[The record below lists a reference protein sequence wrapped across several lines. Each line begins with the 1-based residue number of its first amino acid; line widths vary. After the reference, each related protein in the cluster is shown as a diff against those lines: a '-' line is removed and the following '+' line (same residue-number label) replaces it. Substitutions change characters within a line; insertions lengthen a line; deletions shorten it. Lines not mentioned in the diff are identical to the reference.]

1 MLVENNKSRRQLS
14 RILICCLSSS
24 LLITSNVLPI
34 SALVKPQNSQGFII
48 AKSPDERQPEA
59 VKKAIEQIPAS
70 QASASPRRKTSIESP
85 IQTPISSK
93 VSNSNQASNSSNDGS
108 TSRPSRRR
116 NSNQASNNSNDGST
130 SRPSRRRNSNQASNN
145 SNDVSTSRPSRR
157 RNSNQASNNSNDGS
171 TSRPS
176 RRRNSNSNSVSSNS
190 ERGRNSN
197 YNSGRGGNQNIDNS
211 QVSTSVTPTFKEVN
225 FVDVTLGILSKRD
238 FQSQGR
244 YFHFYEFEG
253 RENQL
258 VQIRLI
264 GSNDTRRSNN
274 LSLKPLLFL
283 HDPDNNIIV
292 KKSALDKSSGG
303 DDAFI
308 FARLP
313 VNGTYKIAVTS
324 QDPGDT
330 GRYSLALRN
339 DRASYT
345 LDEAGQLTAKSS
357 TLKQNGGAY
366 NVSNF
371 QGKKNQLI
379 SIRVDSVDEEFSPYV
394 ALLNS
399 QGQTIAI
406 DQHKDK
412 DGVYSALIDRA
423 RLPEDDTY
431 YIVVTSKNPQDRGKY
446 RLTIF

>member
-1 MLVENNKSRRQLS
+1 MLLETKNYRRKLS
-14 RILICCLSSS
+14 HILICSLSST
-24 LLITSNVLPI
+24 LLITSNLLPI
-34 SALVKPQNSQGFII
+34 SALGKPQNFQGFII

-59 VKKAIEQIPAS
+59 VKKAIEQMPAATQTS
-70 QASASPRRKTSIESP
+70 IAPRRKTSIESP
-85 IQTPISSK
+85 IQNRRISSNTGT
-93 VSNSNQASNSSNDGS
+93 SQQTSSASDDDS

-116 NSNQASNNSNDGST
+116 AST
-130 SRPSRRRNSNQASNN
+130 
-145 SNDVSTSRPSRR
+145 
-157 RNSNQASNNSNDGS
+157 
-171 TSRPS
+171 
-176 RRRNSNSNSVSSNS
+176 SNSNTNRSNGGSSRVRKPSSNVARSGNRNIAHAAVSSPA
-190 ERGRNSN
+190 
-197 YNSGRGGNQNIDNS
+197 
-211 QVSTSVTPTFKEVN
+211 TPTYKNIN
-225 FVDVTLGILSKRD
+225 FVDVELGILSKND

-253 RENQL
+253 RQNQL

-264 GSNDTRRSNN
+264 GSKDTRRSNN
-274 LSLKPLLFL
+274 LSLNPLLFL
-283 HDPDNNIIV
+283 HDPNNNIIV
-292 KKSALDKSSGG
+292 KKGALDKSSGG

-313 VNGTYKIAVTS
+313 MNGTYKIAVTS
-324 QDPGDT
+324 RDSGEI

-345 LDEAGQLTAKSS
+345 LDEAGQLSANSS

-371 QGKKNQLI
+371 QGRKNQLI

-399 QGQTIAI
+399 QGKTIAI
-406 DQHKDK
+406 DRDKNK

-431 YIVVTSKNPQDRGKY
+431 YIVVTSKNPQERGKY

>member
-1 MLVENNKSRRQLS
+1 MLVRNNSDRRKLS

-24 LLITSNVLPI
+24 LLITSNILPI
-34 SALVKPQNSQGFII
+34 SALAIPQNSKNFII

-70 QASASPRRKTSIESP
+70 QASIAPRKKPNIESP
-85 IQTPISSK
+85 IQ
-93 VSNSNQASNSSNDGS
+93 N
-108 TSRPSRRR
+108 R
-116 NSNQASNNSNDGST
+116 
-130 SRPSRRRNSNQASNN
+130 
-145 SNDVSTSRPSRR
+145 
-157 RNSNQASNNSNDGS
+157 
-171 TSRPS
+171 
-176 RRRNSNSNSVSSNS
+176 VSSNTEKVQPNPTPVRVRQPS
-190 ERGRNSN
+190 PTPARVRQPSPTPARVRQPNPAPARVRQPNPTPARVRQPSP
-197 YNSGRGGNQNIDNS
+197 RR
-211 QVSTSVTPTFKEVN
+211 VSPPATPTYREIN
-225 FVDVTLGILSKRD
+225 FADVALGILSKRD
-238 FQSQGR
+238 FESQGR
-244 YFHFYEFEG
+244 YFHFYQFEG

-264 GSNDTRRSNN
+264 GSNDTRKTNN
-274 LSLKPLLFL
+274 LSLNTLLFL
-283 HDPDNNIIV
+283 HDPDNNVIV
-292 KKSALDKSSGG
+292 KKSSLEKSSDG

-313 VNGTYKIAVTS
+313 TNGTYKIAVTS

-345 LDEAGQLTAKSS
+345 LDESGQLSAQSS

-366 NVSNF
+366 NISNF
-371 QGKKNQLI
+371 QGRKNQLV

-399 QGQTIAI
+399 QGQAIAI
-406 DQHKDK
+406 DKDKDK

-431 YIVVTSKNPQDRGKY
+431 YIVVTSKNPQERGKY

>member
-1 MLVENNKSRRQLS
+1 MLLENNNYRRKLNQF
-14 RILICCLSSS
+14 LICCLSSS
-24 LLITSNVLPI
+24 LLIASNGLPI
-34 SALVKPQNSQGFII
+34 SALGRPENSQNFLI

-59 VKKAIEQIPAS
+59 VKKGIEQIPLSNA
-70 QASASPRRKTSIESP
+70 AISPKRKQPVESP
-85 IQTPISSK
+85 IQQQTRRISSNTQNSQRSSSAASNNSGSRSSARRA
-93 VSNSNQASNSSNDGS
+93 SNSNANRASNSSGS
-108 TSRPSRRR
+108 RSSGRRVA
-116 NSNQASNNSNDGST
+116 NSNANRSNNGSA
-130 SRPSRRRNSNQASNN
+130 RVRKPSANVAVN
-145 SNDVSTSRPSRR
+145 
-157 RNSNQASNNSNDGS
+157 
-171 TSRPS
+171 
-176 RRRNSNSNSVSSNS
+176 
-190 ERGRNSN
+190 
-197 YNSGRGGNQNIDNS
+197 NQNLQDPPA
-211 QVSTSVTPTFKEVN
+211 PTYKEIN
-225 FVDVTLGILSKRD
+225 FVDVALGILDKRD

-264 GSNDTRRSNN
+264 GSNDNRKTNN

-292 KKSALDKSSGG
+292 KKGTLNKSSDG

-324 QDPGDT
+324 QDAGEI

-345 LDEAGQLTAKSS
+345 LDESGQLSANSS

-371 QGKKNQLI
+371 QGRKNQLI

-394 ALLNS
+394 TLLNS
-399 QGQTIAI
+399 KGETVAV
-406 DQHKDK
+406 DQNKDK
-412 DGVYSALIDRA
+412 GGVYTALIDRA

-431 YIVVTSKNPQDRGKY
+431 YIVVTSKNPQEQGKY

>member
-1 MLVENNKSRRQLS
+1 MLLENNKYRRKLN
-14 RILICCLSSS
+14 RIFICCLSSS
-24 LLITSNVLPI
+24 FLVTSHLLPI
-34 SALVKPQNSQGFII
+34 NALGRPQNSQDFLI

-59 VKKAIEQIPAS
+59 VTKGIEQIPAS
-70 QASASPRRKTSIESP
+70 QASISPRPKTSVESP
-85 IQTPISSK
+85 VQQSPRVSSQPE
-93 VSNSNQASNSSNDGS
+93 NSQPASNSSSANSG
-108 TSRPSRRR
+108 RRR
-116 NSNQASNNSNDGST
+116 QA
-130 SRPSRRRNSNQASNN
+130 
-145 SNDVSTSRPSRR
+145 
-157 RNSNQASNNSNDGS
+157 
-171 TSRPS
+171 
-176 RRRNSNSNSVSSNS
+176 SSNS
-190 ERGRNSN
+190 GTRRQASS
-197 YNSGRGGNQNIDNS
+197 NSGTRRQASSNS
-211 QVSTSVTPTFKEVN
+211 GTRRQASANRPPVSQPATPTYKEIN
-225 FVDVTLGILSKRD
+225 FVDVALGILSKDD

-264 GSNDTRRSNN
+264 GSNDTRRTNN
-274 LSLKPLLFL
+274 LSLNPLLFL

-292 KKSALDKSSGG
+292 KKGTLDKNGGG

-313 VNGTYKIAVTS
+313 VTGTYKIVVTS
-324 QDPGDT
+324 RDPGEI

-366 NVSNF
+366 NISNF
-371 QGKKNQLI
+371 QGRKNQLV

-406 DQHKDK
+406 DKDK
-412 DGVYSALIDRA
+412 DKNGVYTGLIDRA

-431 YIVVTSKNPQDRGKY
+431 YIVVTSKNPQERGKY

>member
-1 MLVENNKSRRQLS
+1 MILENKNYRRKLS
-14 RILICCLSSS
+14 NALICCMSSS
-24 LLITSNVLPI
+24 LLITSNLLPI
-34 SALVKPQNSQGFII
+34 HALGRPENSHNFII

-59 VKKAIEQIPAS
+59 VTKGIEQIPAS
-70 QASASPRRKTSIESP
+70 QAAISPRRKTSTSIESP
-85 IQTPISSK
+85 IQTRRNISSNSENSERT
-93 VSNSNQASNSSNDGS
+93 SNASSDNSTPRSSG
-108 TSRPSRRR
+108 RR
-116 NSNQASNNSNDGST
+116 AS
-130 SRPSRRRNSNQASNN
+130 
-145 SNDVSTSRPSRR
+145 
-157 RNSNQASNNSNDGS
+157 
-171 TSRPS
+171 
-176 RRRNSNSNSVSSNS
+176 NSNSNRSNSSASRSGGRSSNGGSGRVRKQNYNNVATSSNQNLDRQSVSSP
-190 ERGRNSN
+190 
-197 YNSGRGGNQNIDNS
+197 
-211 QVSTSVTPTFKEVN
+211 VTPTYKEIN
-225 FVDVTLGILSKRD
+225 FVDVALGILSKND

-258 VQIRLI
+258 VQIRLV
-264 GSNDTRRSNN
+264 GSKDTRRSNN
-274 LSLKPLLFL
+274 LSLNPLLFL

-292 KKSALDKSSGG
+292 KKGTLEKSSDG

-324 QDPGDT
+324 RDPGDT

-345 LDEAGQLTAKSS
+345 LDESGQLSAKSS

-371 QGKKNQLI
+371 QGRKNQLV

-399 QGQTIAI
+399 KGQTIAI
-406 DQHKDK
+406 DKDKDK

-431 YIVVTSKNPQDRGKY
+431 YIVVTSKNPQERGKY

>member
-1 MLVENNKSRRQLS
+1 MLLDNKNYRRQLS
-14 RILICCLSSS
+14 NVLIGCVSSS

-34 SALVKPQNSQGFII
+34 SALVKSHSSQEFII

-59 VKKAIEQIPAS
+59 VKKGIEQIPAS
-70 QASASPRRKTSIESP
+70 QASISPKRKISIESP
-85 IQTPISSK
+85 IQQTPRASSNRENSQRRTSR
-93 VSNSNQASNSSNDGS
+93 VSDNSSTPRS
-108 TSRPSRRR
+108 SRRR
-116 NSNQASNNSNDGST
+116 T
-130 SRPSRRRNSNQASNN
+130 S
-145 SNDVSTSRPSRR
+145 
-157 RNSNQASNNSNDGS
+157 
-171 TSRPS
+171 
-176 RRRNSNSNSVSSNS
+176 NSNSNRSNSGGASRSSGTRTANSNANRSNGGSGRVRKPSSNVATT
-190 ERGRNSN
+190 
-197 YNSGRGGNQNIDNS
+197 GNQNFDNS
-211 QVSTSVTPTFKEVN
+211 AISSSATPTYKEIN
-225 FVDVTLGILSKRD
+225 FVDVALGILSKSD
-238 FQSQGR
+238 FQSEGR

-292 KKSALDKSSGG
+292 KKGALDKSSGG

-313 VNGTYKIAVTS
+313 KNGIYKIAVTS

-345 LDEAGQLTAKSS
+345 LDESDQLTAKSS

-399 QGQTIAI
+399 KGQAIAI
-406 DQHKDK
+406 DKDK
-412 DGVYSALIDRA
+412 DKSGIYSALIDRA

-431 YIVVTSKNPQDRGKY
+431 YIVITSKNPQERGKY

>member
-1 MLVENNKSRRQLS
+1 MLLETKNYRRKLS
-14 RILICCLSSS
+14 HILICSLSST
-24 LLITSNVLPI
+24 LLITSNLLPI
-34 SALVKPQNSQGFII
+34 NALGKPQNSQGFLI

-59 VKKAIEQIPAS
+59 VKKAIEQIPAAT
-70 QASASPRRKTSIESP
+70 QASIAPRKKISIESP
-85 IQTPISSK
+85 IQNRRISSNNETSQRTSRASNDDSTSRASRRRTSNPNTNSSSSVSRSSRSR
-93 VSNSNQASNSSNDGS
+93 VSNSN
-108 TSRPSRRR
+108 PSR
-116 NSNQASNNSNDGST
+116 SNTG
-130 SRPSRRRNSNQASNN
+130 
-145 SNDVSTSRPSRR
+145 
-157 RNSNQASNNSNDGS
+157 
-171 TSRPS
+171 
-176 RRRNSNSNSVSSNS
+176 
-190 ERGRNSN
+190 
-197 YNSGRGGNQNIDNS
+197 SGRGSNSRSNVARSENRNIARAT
-211 QVSTSVTPTFKEVN
+211 VSSPATPTYKEIN
-225 FVDVTLGILSKRD
+225 FVDVALGILSKSD

-324 QDPGDT
+324 SDPGEI

-345 LDEAGQLTAKSS
+345 LDEAGQLSAKSS

-371 QGKKNQLI
+371 QGRKNQLI

-399 QGQTIAI
+399 QGKTIAI
-406 DQHKDK
+406 DTHKDK
-412 DGVYSALIDRA
+412 DGGYSSLIDRA

-431 YIVVTSKNPQDRGKY
+431 YIVVTSKNPQEQGKY

>member
-1 MLVENNKSRRQLS
+1 MLVENNNSRRKLS

-24 LLITSNVLPI
+24 LLLTSNVLPI
-34 SALVKPQNSQGFII
+34 SALGKPQSSQDFII

-59 VKKAIEQIPAS
+59 VKKAIEQIPVS
-70 QASASPRRKTSIESP
+70 QGSVSPRRKTSIESP
-85 IQTPISSK
+85 VQASVSSNTRNSEQA
-93 VSNSNQASNSSNDGS
+93 SNSSNDVSTSRPSRRRNFNQASNSSNDGS

-116 NSNQASNNSNDGST
+116 NSN
-130 SRPSRRRNSNQASNN
+130 
-145 SNDVSTSRPSRR
+145 
-157 RNSNQASNNSNDGS
+157 
-171 TSRPS
+171 
-176 RRRNSNSNSVSSNS
+176 SNSVASNS
-190 ERGRNSN
+190 GRVRNSN
-197 YNSGRGGNQNIDNS
+197 YNSGRGGNQNLDDS
-211 QVSTSVTPTFKEVN
+211 QVSPSVTPTYKEIN
-225 FVDVTLGILSKRD
+225 FVDVALGILSKRD

-244 YFHFYEFEG
+244 YFHFYQFEG

-292 KKSALDKSSGG
+292 KKGALEKGSGG

-313 VNGTYKIAVTS
+313 KNGIYKIAVTS
-324 QDPGDT
+324 QDAGEI

-345 LDEAGQLTAKSS
+345 LDESGQLTAKSS

-371 QGKKNQLI
+371 QGRKNQLV

-394 ALLNS
+394 TLLNS
-399 QGQTIAI
+399 QGKTVAI
-406 DQHKDK
+406 IKNNK

-431 YIVVTSKNPQDRGKY
+431 YIVVTSKNPQDFGKY

>member
-1 MLVENNKSRRQLS
+1 MLVETKNYHRKLSQL
-14 RILICCLSSS
+14 LICCVSSS

-34 SALVKPQNSQGFII
+34 NALGKPQNSQGFII

-59 VKKAIEQIPAS
+59 VKKGIEQIPAS
-70 QASASPRRKTSIESP
+70 QASVSPRRKISVDSP
-85 IQTPISSK
+85 IQQTPRISSNTEDSQPTSS
-93 VSNSNQASNSSNDGS
+93 VSNDSSNSRSSGRR
-108 TSRPSRRR
+108 TS
-116 NSNQASNNSNDGST
+116 
-130 SRPSRRRNSNQASNN
+130 
-145 SNDVSTSRPSRR
+145 
-157 RNSNQASNNSNDGS
+157 
-171 TSRPS
+171 
-176 RRRNSNSNSVSSNS
+176 NSNSNRSNGGTSRSSGGRTANSNANRSNGSSGRVRKPSSNVAT
-190 ERGRNSN
+190 
-197 YNSGRGGNQNIDNS
+197 GNQNLDNS
-211 QVSTSVTPTFKEVN
+211 ALSSTTLTYKEIN
-225 FVDVTLGILSKRD
+225 FVDVALGILSKGD
-238 FQSQGR
+238 FKSEGR

-258 VQIRLI
+258 IQIRLV

-292 KKSALDKSSGG
+292 KKGALDKSSGG

-313 VNGTYKIAVTS
+313 KNGIYKIAVTS
-324 QDPGDT
+324 QDPGEI

-345 LDEAGQLTAKSS
+345 LDESGQLTAKSS

-371 QGKKNQLI
+371 QGKKNQLV

-399 QGQTIAI
+399 QGQAIAI
-406 DQHKDK
+406 DKDK
-412 DGVYSALIDRA
+412 DKNGVYSALIDRA

-431 YIVVTSKNPQDRGKY
+431 YIVVTSKNPQERGRY

>member
-1 MLVENNKSRRQLS
+1 MLLDNKNYRRKLS
-14 RILICCLSSS
+14 NVLIGCVSSS

-34 SALVKPQNSQGFII
+34 SALVKFNSSQDFII

-59 VKKAIEQIPAS
+59 VKKGIEQIPAS
-70 QASASPRRKTSIESP
+70 QASISPRRKISIESP
-85 IQTPISSK
+85 IQQTPRASSNRESSQRRTSR
-93 VSNSNQASNSSNDGS
+93 VSDNSS
-108 TSRPSRRR
+108 TPR
-116 NSNQASNNSNDGST
+116 A
-130 SRPSRRRNSNQASNN
+130 
-145 SNDVSTSRPSRR
+145 
-157 RNSNQASNNSNDGS
+157 
-171 TSRPS
+171 S
-176 RRRNSNSNSVSSNS
+176 RRRNSNSNSNRSNSGGASRSSGTRTANSNTNRSNGGSGRIRKPSSNVATT
-190 ERGRNSN
+190 R
-197 YNSGRGGNQNIDNS
+197 NQNIDNS
-211 QVSTSVTPTFKEVN
+211 AIYSPATPTYKEIN
-225 FVDVTLGILSKRD
+225 FVDVALGILSKSD
-238 FQSQGR
+238 FQSEGR

-292 KKSALDKSSGG
+292 KKGALDKSSGG

-313 VNGTYKIAVTS
+313 KNGIYKIAVTS

-345 LDEAGQLTAKSS
+345 LDESDQLTAKSS

-399 QGQTIAI
+399 KGQAIAI
-406 DQHKDK
+406 DKDK
-412 DGVYSALIDRA
+412 DKSGVYSALIDRA
-423 RLPEDDTY
+423 KLPEDDTY
-431 YIVVTSKNPQDRGKY
+431 YIVITSKNPQERGKY

>member
-1 MLVENNKSRRQLS
+1 MLLETKNYRHKLS
-14 RILICCLSSS
+14 RILICSLGSS
-24 LLITSNVLPI
+24 LLIASNVLPI
-34 SALVKPQNSQGFII
+34 NALGKPQHSQGFII

-59 VKKAIEQIPAS
+59 VKKGIEQLPAS
-70 QASASPRRKTSIESP
+70 QASISPKKKTSIESP
-85 IQTPISSK
+85 IQQTRPVSSNTET
-93 VSNSNQASNSSNDGS
+93 SQPTSDASNDDS
-108 TSRPSRRR
+108 TSRSSRRR
-116 NSNQASNNSNDGST
+116 T
-130 SRPSRRRNSNQASNN
+130 S
-145 SNDVSTSRPSRR
+145 
-157 RNSNQASNNSNDGS
+157 
-171 TSRPS
+171 
-176 RRRNSNSNSVSSNS
+176 NSNSNRSNSSASRSSGSRASNSNTNRSNAGSGRRKPSSNVARS
-190 ERGRNSN
+190 
-197 YNSGRGGNQNIDNS
+197 GNQNIERPA
-211 QVSTSVTPTFKEVN
+211 VSAPATPTYKEIN
-225 FVDVTLGILSKRD
+225 FVDVALGILSKSD

-258 VQIRLI
+258 VQIRLV
-264 GSNDTRRSNN
+264 GSKDTRRSNN
-274 LSLKPLLFL
+274 LSLNPLLFL

-292 KKSALDKSSGG
+292 KKGTLEKSSDG

-313 VNGTYKIAVTS
+313 KNGIYKIAVTS
-324 QDPGDT
+324 RDT
-330 GRYSLALRN
+330 GEIGRYSLALRN

-345 LDEAGQLTAKSS
+345 LDEAGQLSANSS

-371 QGKKNQLI
+371 QGRKNQLV

-399 QGQTIAI
+399 KGQTIAI
-406 DQHKDK
+406 DKDK
-412 DGVYSALIDRA
+412 DKAGTYSALIDRA

-431 YIVVTSKNPQDRGKY
+431 YIVVSSKNPQERGKY

>member
-1 MLVENNKSRRQLS
+1 MLLETKNYCHKLS
-14 RILICCLSSS
+14 RILICSLGSS
-24 LLITSNVLPI
+24 LLIASNVLPI
-34 SALVKPQNSQGFII
+34 NALGKPQHSQGFII

-59 VKKAIEQIPAS
+59 VKKGIEQLPAS
-70 QASASPRRKTSIESP
+70 QASISPRKKTSSVESP
-85 IQTPISSK
+85 IQTRPISSNTETSQPT
-93 VSNSNQASNSSNDGS
+93 SNASNDDS
-108 TSRPSRRR
+108 TSRSSRRR
-116 NSNQASNNSNDGST
+116 T
-130 SRPSRRRNSNQASNN
+130 Y
-145 SNDVSTSRPSRR
+145 
-157 RNSNQASNNSNDGS
+157 
-171 TSRPS
+171 
-176 RRRNSNSNSVSSNS
+176 NSNSNRSNSSVSRSSGGRASNS
-190 ERGRNSN
+190 NG
-197 YNSGRGGNQNIDNS
+197 SGRVRKPSSNVARSGNQNIDRPA
-211 QVSTSVTPTFKEVN
+211 VSAPATPTYKEIN
-225 FVDVTLGILSKRD
+225 FVDVALGILSKSD

-258 VQIRLI
+258 VQIRLV
-264 GSNDTRRSNN
+264 GSKDTRRSNN
-274 LSLKPLLFL
+274 LSLNPLLFL
-283 HDPDNNIIV
+283 HDPDDNIIV
-292 KKSALDKSSGG
+292 KKGTLEKSSDG

-313 VNGTYKIAVTS
+313 KNGTYKIAVTS
-324 QDPGDT
+324 RDSGEI

-345 LDEAGQLTAKSS
+345 LDEAGQLSANSS

-371 QGKKNQLI
+371 QGRKNQLV

-399 QGQTIAI
+399 KGQTIAI
-406 DQHKDK
+406 DKDK
-412 DGVYSALIDRA
+412 DKAGTYSALIDRA

-431 YIVVTSKNPQDRGKY
+431 YVVVSSKNPQERGKY

>member
-1 MLVENNKSRRQLS
+1 MLVETKNYHRKLSQL
-14 RILICCLSSS
+14 LICCVSSS

-34 SALVKPQNSQGFII
+34 NALGKPQNSQGFII

-59 VKKAIEQIPAS
+59 VKKGIEQIPPS
-70 QASASPRRKTSIESP
+70 QASISPRRKISVDSP
-85 IQTPISSK
+85 IQQTPRISSNTEDSQPTSS
-93 VSNSNQASNSSNDGS
+93 VSNDSSTPRSSGRR
-108 TSRPSRRR
+108 TS
-116 NSNQASNNSNDGST
+116 
-130 SRPSRRRNSNQASNN
+130 
-145 SNDVSTSRPSRR
+145 
-157 RNSNQASNNSNDGS
+157 
-171 TSRPS
+171 
-176 RRRNSNSNSVSSNS
+176 NSNSNRSNGGTSRSSGGRTANSNANRSNGSSGRVRKPSSNVAT
-190 ERGRNSN
+190 
-197 YNSGRGGNQNIDNS
+197 GNQNLDNS
-211 QVSTSVTPTFKEVN
+211 ALSSATLTYKEIN
-225 FVDVTLGILSKRD
+225 FVDVALGILSKGD
-238 FQSQGR
+238 FKSEGR

-258 VQIRLI
+258 IQIRLV

-283 HDPDNNIIV
+283 HDPDNNIVV
-292 KKSALDKSSGG
+292 KKGTLDKSSGG

-313 VNGTYKIAVTS
+313 KNGIYKIAVTS
-324 QDPGDT
+324 QDPGEI

-345 LDEAGQLTAKSS
+345 LDESGQLTAKSS

-371 QGKKNQLI
+371 QGKKNQLV

-399 QGQTIAI
+399 QGQAIAI
-406 DQHKDK
+406 DKDK
-412 DGVYSALIDRA
+412 DKNGVYSALIDRA

-431 YIVVTSKNPQDRGKY
+431 YIVVTSKNPQEHGRY

>member
-1 MLVENNKSRRQLS
+1 MLVENNNYRRKLNQF
-14 RILICCLSSS
+14 LICCLSSS
-24 LLITSNVLPI
+24 LLIASNGLPI
-34 SALVKPQNSQGFII
+34 SALGRPENSQNFLI

-59 VKKAIEQIPAS
+59 VKKGIEQIPLSNA
-70 QASASPRRKTSIESP
+70 AISPKRKQPVESP
-85 IQTPISSK
+85 IQQQTRRISSNTQ
-93 VSNSNQASNSSNDGS
+93 NSQRSSSAASNSSGS
-108 TSRPSRRR
+108 RSSARR
-116 NSNQASNNSNDGST
+116 A
-130 SRPSRRRNSNQASNN
+130 
-145 SNDVSTSRPSRR
+145 
-157 RNSNQASNNSNDGS
+157 
-171 TSRPS
+171 
-176 RRRNSNSNSVSSNS
+176 SNSNANRASNS
-190 ERGRNSN
+190 SGSRSSGRRVANSN
-197 YNSGRGGNQNIDNS
+197 ANRSNNGSARVRKPSANVAVNNQNLQDAPA
-211 QVSTSVTPTFKEVN
+211 PTYKEIN
-225 FVDVTLGILSKRD
+225 FVDVALGILDKRD

-264 GSNDTRRSNN
+264 GSNDNRKTNN

-292 KKSALDKSSGG
+292 KKGTLDKSSDG

-324 QDPGDT
+324 QDAGEI

-345 LDEAGQLTAKSS
+345 LDESGQLSANSS

-371 QGKKNQLI
+371 QGRKNQLI

-394 ALLNS
+394 TLLNS
-399 QGQTIAI
+399 KGETVAV
-406 DQHKDK
+406 DQNKDK
-412 DGVYSALIDRA
+412 GGVYTALIDRA

-431 YIVVTSKNPQDRGKY
+431 YIVVTSKNPQEQGKY

>member
-1 MLVENNKSRRQLS
+1 MLGKNNNYRRKLS
-14 RILICCLSSS
+14 RILISCLSSS
-24 LLITSNVLPI
+24 FLLTSNVLPI
-34 SALVKPQNSQGFII
+34 SALAKPQSSQDFII

-59 VKKAIEQIPAS
+59 VEKAIEQIPAS
-70 QASASPRRKTSIESP
+70 QASVSPRRKTSIESP
-85 IQTPISSK
+85 IQSNVSSDTG
-93 VSNSNQASNSSNDGS
+93 NSNQASNSSNDDSTSKPSRRRNYSQASNSSSDDS

-116 NSNQASNNSNDGST
+116 NSTQASNSSNDDST
-130 SRPSRRRNSNQASNN
+130 SRPSRRRNY
-145 SNDVSTSRPSRR
+145 
-157 RNSNQASNNSNDGS
+157 
-171 TSRPS
+171 
-176 RRRNSNSNSVSSNS
+176 NSNSVSSNS
-190 ERGRNSN
+190 GRVRNSN
-197 YNSGRGGNQNIDNS
+197 YNSGRRSNQNLDDS
-211 QVSTSVTPTFKEVN
+211 RVYTSVTPTFKKIN
-225 FVDVTLGILSKRD
+225 FVDVALGILSKRD

-244 YFHFYEFEG
+244 YFHFYQFDG

-264 GSNDTRRSNN
+264 GSNDTRKTNN

-292 KKSALDKSSGG
+292 KKGTLEKSSDG

-313 VNGTYKIAVTS
+313 KNGTYKIAVTS
-324 QDPGDT
+324 QDPGEI

-345 LDEAGQLTAKSS
+345 LDESGQLTAKSS

-371 QGKKNQLI
+371 QGRKNQLV
-379 SIRVDSVDEEFSPYV
+379 SIRVDSVDEEFSPYI

-399 QGQTIAI
+399 QGKTIAI
-406 DQHKDK
+406 VKDKDK
-412 DGVYSALIDRA
+412 DGAYSALIDRA

-431 YIVVTSKNPQDRGKY
+431 YIVVTSKNPQERGKY

>member
-1 MLVENNKSRRQLS
+1 MLLDNTNYRRKLS
-14 RILICCLSSS
+14 HILIGCMSSS

-34 SALVKPQNSQGFII
+34 SALVKSHSSQDFII

-59 VKKAIEQIPAS
+59 VKKGIEQIPAS
-70 QASASPRRKTSIESP
+70 QAPISPRRMISIESP
-85 IQTPISSK
+85 IQQTPRASSHRESSQRRTSR
-93 VSNSNQASNSSNDGS
+93 VSDNSSAP
-108 TSRPSRRR
+108 RASRRR
-116 NSNQASNNSNDGST
+116 T
-130 SRPSRRRNSNQASNN
+130 S
-145 SNDVSTSRPSRR
+145 
-157 RNSNQASNNSNDGS
+157 
-171 TSRPS
+171 
-176 RRRNSNSNSVSSNS
+176 NSNSNRSNGGSSAS
-190 ERGRNSN
+190 RSSRARIANSN
-197 YNSGRGGNQNIDNS
+197 ANRSNGGSGRVRKPSYNVATTRNQNLDNS
-211 QVSTSVTPTFKEVN
+211 AIYSPVTPTYKEIN
-225 FVDVTLGILSKRD
+225 FVDVALGILSKGD
-238 FQSQGR
+238 FQSEGR

-292 KKSALDKSSGG
+292 KKGALDKSSGG

-313 VNGTYKIAVTS
+313 KNGIYKIAVTS

-345 LDEAGQLTAKSS
+345 LDESDQLTAKSS

-371 QGKKNQLI
+371 QGRKNQLI

-406 DQHKDK
+406 DKDK
-412 DGVYSALIDRA
+412 DKSGVYSALIDRA

-431 YIVVTSKNPQDRGKY
+431 YIVITSKNPQERGKY

>member
-1 MLVENNKSRRQLS
+1 MLLENKNYRRKLS
-14 RILICCLSSS
+14 HVLIGCVTSS

-34 SALVKPQNSQGFII
+34 SALVKSQSYQDFII

-59 VKKAIEQIPAS
+59 VKKGIEQIPAS
-70 QASASPRRKTSIESP
+70 QASVSPRRKTSIESP
-85 IQTPISSK
+85 IQQTSRVSSHRENSQRTSN
-93 VSNSNQASNSSNDGS
+93 VSDNSS
-108 TSRPSRRR
+108 TSRSSRRR
-116 NSNQASNNSNDGST
+116 T
-130 SRPSRRRNSNQASNN
+130 Y
-145 SNDVSTSRPSRR
+145 
-157 RNSNQASNNSNDGS
+157 
-171 TSRPS
+171 
-176 RRRNSNSNSVSSNS
+176 NSNSNRSNGGGSASRSSRARIANSNANRSNGGSGRVRKPSSNVAT
-190 ERGRNSN
+190 R
-197 YNSGRGGNQNIDNS
+197 NQNLDNS
-211 QVSTSVTPTFKEVN
+211 ALSSSATPTYKEIN
-225 FVDVTLGILSKRD
+225 FVDVALGILSKSD
-238 FQSQGR
+238 FQSEGR
-244 YFHFYEFEG
+244 YFHFYEFQG

-292 KKSALDKSSGG
+292 KKGVLDSSGG

-313 VNGTYKIAVTS
+313 KNGTYKIAVTS

-345 LDEAGQLTAKSS
+345 LDESGQLTAKSS

-394 ALLNS
+394 TLLNS
-399 QGQTIAI
+399 KGQTIAI
-406 DQHKDK
+406 DKDK
-412 DGVYSALIDRA
+412 DKSGVYSALIDRA

-431 YIVVTSKNPQDRGKY
+431 YIVVTSKNPQERGKY

>member
-1 MLVENNKSRRQLS
+1 MLLENKNYPHKLS
-14 RILICCLSSS
+14 HVLIFCVSSS

-34 SALVKPQNSQGFII
+34 SALVKSQSSQDFII

-59 VKKAIEQIPAS
+59 VKKGIEQIPAS
-70 QASASPRRKTSIESP
+70 EASISPRRKTPVESP
-85 IQTPISSK
+85 IQQTPRVSSHTENSQRTSS
-93 VSNSNQASNSSNDGS
+93 VSDNSS
-108 TSRPSRRR
+108 TSRSSRRR
-116 NSNQASNNSNDGST
+116 T
-130 SRPSRRRNSNQASNN
+130 Y
-145 SNDVSTSRPSRR
+145 
-157 RNSNQASNNSNDGS
+157 
-171 TSRPS
+171 
-176 RRRNSNSNSVSSNS
+176 NSNSNRSNGGGASRSSRARIANSNANRSNGGSGRVRKPSSNVAIT
-190 ERGRNSN
+190 R
-197 YNSGRGGNQNIDNS
+197 NQNFDNS
-211 QVSTSVTPTFKEVN
+211 LSSSATPTYKEIN
-225 FVDVTLGILSKRD
+225 FVDVALGILSKSD
-238 FQSQGR
+238 FQSEGR
-244 YFHFYEFEG
+244 YFQFYEFEG

-292 KKSALDKSSGG
+292 KKGALDKSSGG

-313 VNGTYKIAVTS
+313 KNGTYKIAVTS
-324 QDPGDT
+324 QDSGDT

-345 LDEAGQLTAKSS
+345 LDESGQLTAKSS

-399 QGQTIAI
+399 KGQTIAI
-406 DQHKDK
+406 DKDK
-412 DGVYSALIDRA
+412 DKAGVYSALIDRA

-431 YIVVTSKNPQDRGKY
+431 YIVVTSKNPQERGKY

>member
-1 MLVENNKSRRQLS
+1 MLLKTKNYHRKLSQL
-14 RILICCLSSS
+14 LIFCVSSS

-34 SALVKPQNSQGFII
+34 NALGKPQNFQGFII

-59 VKKAIEQIPAS
+59 VKKGIEQIPAS
-70 QASASPRRKTSIESP
+70 QASVSPRRKISVDSP
-85 IQTPISSK
+85 IQQTPRASSSTEDSQPTSS
-93 VSNSNQASNSSNDGS
+93 VSNDSSNSRSSG
-108 TSRPSRRR
+108 RRI
-116 NSNQASNNSNDGST
+116 S
-130 SRPSRRRNSNQASNN
+130 
-145 SNDVSTSRPSRR
+145 
-157 RNSNQASNNSNDGS
+157 
-171 TSRPS
+171 
-176 RRRNSNSNSVSSNS
+176 NSNSNRSNGGTSRSSGGRTANSNANRSNGSSERVRKPSSNVTT
-190 ERGRNSN
+190 
-197 YNSGRGGNQNIDNS
+197 GNQNLNNS
-211 QVSTSVTPTFKEVN
+211 ALSSATPTYKEIN
-225 FVDVTLGILSKRD
+225 FVDVALGILSKGD
-238 FQSQGR
+238 FKSEGR

-258 VQIRLI
+258 IQIRLV

-292 KKSALDKSSGG
+292 KKGALDKSSGG

-313 VNGTYKIAVTS
+313 KNGIYKIAVTS
-324 QDPGDT
+324 QAPGEI

-345 LDEAGQLTAKSS
+345 LDESDQLTAKSS
-357 TLKQNGGAY
+357 ILKQNGGAY

-371 QGKKNQLI
+371 QGKKNQLV

-399 QGQTIAI
+399 QGQAIAI
-406 DQHKDK
+406 DKDK
-412 DGVYSALIDRA
+412 DKNGVYSALIDRA

-431 YIVVTSKNPQDRGKY
+431 YIVVTSKNPQERGRY

>member
-1 MLVENNKSRRQLS
+1 MLLDNKNYRRKLS
-14 RILICCLSSS
+14 NVLIGCVSSS

-34 SALVKPQNSQGFII
+34 SALVKSHSSQEFTI

-59 VKKAIEQIPAS
+59 VKKGIEQIPAS
-70 QASASPRRKTSIESP
+70 QASISPKRKISIESP
-85 IQTPISSK
+85 IQQTPRASSNRENSQRRTSR
-93 VSNSNQASNSSNDGS
+93 VSDNSSTPRS
-108 TSRPSRRR
+108 
-116 NSNQASNNSNDGST
+116 
-130 SRPSRRRNSNQASNN
+130 
-145 SNDVSTSRPSRR
+145 
-157 RNSNQASNNSNDGS
+157 
-171 TSRPS
+171 S
-176 RRRNSNSNSVSSNS
+176 RRRNSNSNSNRSNSGGASRSSGTRTANSNANRSNGGSGRVRKPSSNVATT
-190 ERGRNSN
+190 
-197 YNSGRGGNQNIDNS
+197 GNQNFDNS
-211 QVSTSVTPTFKEVN
+211 AISSPATPTYKEIN
-225 FVDVTLGILSKRD
+225 FVDVALGILSKSD
-238 FQSQGR
+238 FQSEGR

-292 KKSALDKSSGG
+292 KKGALDKSSGG

-313 VNGTYKIAVTS
+313 KNGIYKIAVTS

-345 LDEAGQLTAKSS
+345 LDESDQLTAKSS

-399 QGQTIAI
+399 KGQAIAI
-406 DQHKDK
+406 DKDK
-412 DGVYSALIDRA
+412 DKSGIYSALIDRA

-431 YIVVTSKNPQDRGKY
+431 YIVITSKNPQERGKY

>member
-1 MLVENNKSRRQLS
+1 M
-14 RILICCLSSS
+14 
-24 LLITSNVLPI
+24 LPI
-34 SALVKPQNSQGFII
+34 NALGKPQNLQGFII

-59 VKKAIEQIPAS
+59 VKKGIEQIPAA
-70 QASASPRRKTSIESP
+70 QASVSPRRKISIDSP
-85 IQTPISSK
+85 IQPTPRASSNTEDSQSTSS
-93 VSNSNQASNSSNDGS
+93 VSNDSS
-108 TSRPSRRR
+108 TSRSSGRR
-116 NSNQASNNSNDGST
+116 T
-130 SRPSRRRNSNQASNN
+130 S
-145 SNDVSTSRPSRR
+145 
-157 RNSNQASNNSNDGS
+157 
-171 TSRPS
+171 
-176 RRRNSNSNSVSSNS
+176 NSNSNRSNGGTSRSSGGRTANSNANRSNAGSGRVRKPSSNVATS
-190 ERGRNSN
+190 
-197 YNSGRGGNQNIDNS
+197 GNQNLHNS
-211 QVSTSVTPTFKEVN
+211 ASSSSATPTYKEIN
-225 FVDVTLGILSKRD
+225 FVDVALGILSKGD
-238 FQSQGR
+238 FKSEGR
-244 YFHFYEFEG
+244 YFHFYQFEG

-258 VQIRLI
+258 IQIRLV

-292 KKSALDKSSGG
+292 KKGALDKSSGG

-313 VNGTYKIAVTS
+313 KNGIYKIAVTS
-324 QDPGDT
+324 QDPGEI

-345 LDEAGQLTAKSS
+345 LDESGQLTAKSS

-371 QGKKNQLI
+371 QGKKNQLV

-399 QGQTIAI
+399 QGQAIAI
-406 DQHKDK
+406 DKDKDK

-431 YIVVTSKNPQDRGKY
+431 YIVVTSKNPQERGRY

>member
-1 MLVENNKSRRQLS
+1 MLRENNSYSRKLNQF
-14 RILICCLSSS
+14 LICCLSSS
-24 LLITSNVLPI
+24 LLIASNGLPI
-34 SALVKPQNSQGFII
+34 SALGKPQNSQNFLI

-59 VKKAIEQIPAS
+59 VKKGIEQIPVSNAVT
-70 QASASPRRKTSIESP
+70 SPRRKQSVESP
-85 IQTPISSK
+85 IQQQTRRISSDTG
-93 VSNSNQASNSSNDGS
+93 NSQRSSRS
-108 TSRPSRRR
+108 
-116 NSNQASNNSNDGST
+116 ANNSGSR
-130 SRPSRRRNSNQASNN
+130 SSGRRVA
-145 SNDVSTSRPSRR
+145 
-157 RNSNQASNNSNDGS
+157 
-171 TSRPS
+171 
-176 RRRNSNSNSVSSNS
+176 NSNSNENRASNS
-190 ERGRNSN
+190 GSRSSGRRVANSN
-197 YNSGRGGNQNIDNS
+197 TNRSNGSSARVRKPSTNVAVNNQNI
-211 QVSTSVTPTFKEVN
+211 QEPPAPVYREIN
-225 FVDVTLGILSKRD
+225 FVDVALGILDKND

-253 RENQL
+253 RQNQL

-264 GSNDTRRSNN
+264 GSNDNRRTNN

-292 KKSALDKSSGG
+292 RKGVLDKNSGG

-324 QDPGDT
+324 QDPGEV

-345 LDEAGQLTAKSS
+345 LDESGQLSANSS

-371 QGKKNQLI
+371 QGRKNQLI

-394 ALLNS
+394 TLLNS
-399 QGQTIAI
+399 KGQTIAI
-406 DQHKDK
+406 DQNKDK
-412 DGVYSALIDRA
+412 GGVYTALIDRA

-431 YIVVTSKNPQDRGKY
+431 YIVVTSKNPQEQGKY

>member
-1 MLVENNKSRRQLS
+1 MPVETKNYHRKLSQL
-14 RILICCLSSS
+14 LICCVSSS
-24 LLITSNVLPI
+24 LLITSNMLPI
-34 SALVKPQNSQGFII
+34 NALGKPQKFQGFII

-59 VKKAIEQIPAS
+59 VEKGIEQIPAS
-70 QASASPRRKTSIESP
+70 QASVSPRRKISVDSP
-85 IQTPISSK
+85 IQQTPRISSNTEDSQPTSS
-93 VSNSNQASNSSNDGS
+93 VSNDSS
-108 TSRPSRRR
+108 TSRSSGRR
-116 NSNQASNNSNDGST
+116 T
-130 SRPSRRRNSNQASNN
+130 S
-145 SNDVSTSRPSRR
+145 
-157 RNSNQASNNSNDGS
+157 
-171 TSRPS
+171 
-176 RRRNSNSNSVSSNS
+176 NSNSNRSNGSSGRVRKPSSNVATS
-190 ERGRNSN
+190 
-197 YNSGRGGNQNIDNS
+197 GNQNLDNS
-211 QVSTSVTPTFKEVN
+211 ALSSSGTPTYKEIN
-225 FVDVTLGILSKRD
+225 FVDVALGILSKGD
-238 FQSQGR
+238 FKSEGR
-244 YFHFYEFEG
+244 YFHFYQFEG

-258 VQIRLI
+258 IQIRLV

-292 KKSALDKSSGG
+292 KKGALDKSSGG

-313 VNGTYKIAVTS
+313 KNGIYKIAVTS
-324 QDPGDT
+324 QEPGEI

-345 LDEAGQLTAKSS
+345 LDESGQLTAKSS

-371 QGKKNQLI
+371 QGKKNQLV

-399 QGQTIAI
+399 QGQAIAI
-406 DQHKDK
+406 DKDK
-412 DGVYSALIDRA
+412 DKNGVYSALIDRA

-431 YIVVTSKNPQDRGKY
+431 YIVVTSKNPQEHGKY

>member
-1 MLVENNKSRRQLS
+1 MLVENNNYRRKLNQV
-14 RILICCLSSS
+14 LICCLSSS
-24 LLITSNVLPI
+24 LLIASNGLPI
-34 SALVKPQNSQGFII
+34 SALGRPENSQNFLI

-59 VKKAIEQIPAS
+59 VKKGIEQIPPSTA
-70 QASASPRRKTSIESP
+70 ATSPRKKQPVESP
-85 IQTPISSK
+85 IQQQTRRISSNTGN
-93 VSNSNQASNSSNDGS
+93 SQRSSSAANNSSGSRSSARRTANSNANRASNSSGS
-108 TSRPSRRR
+108 RSSARRTA
-116 NSNQASNNSNDGST
+116 NSNANRSAGSG
-130 SRPSRRRNSNQASNN
+130 RVRKP
-145 SNDVSTSRPSRR
+145 
-157 RNSNQASNNSNDGS
+157 
-171 TSRPS
+171 
-176 RRRNSNSNSVSSNS
+176 SSNVAA
-190 ERGRNSN
+190 NT
-197 YNSGRGGNQNIDNS
+197 QNLQTS
-211 QVSTSVTPTFKEVN
+211 QIPTYKEIN
-225 FVDVTLGILSKRD
+225 FVDVALGILDRND

-244 YFHFYEFEG
+244 SFHFYEFEG

-264 GSNDTRRSNN
+264 GSNDNRRTNN

-292 KKSALDKSSGG
+292 RKGTLDKSSSG

-324 QDPGDT
+324 QNPGEI

-371 QGKKNQLI
+371 QGRKNQLI

-394 ALLNS
+394 TLLNS
-399 QGQTIAI
+399 KGQAIAI
-406 DQHKDK
+406 DQNKDK
-412 DGVYSALIDRA
+412 GGVYTALIDRA

-431 YIVVTSKNPQDRGKY
+431 YIVVTSKNPQEQGKY

>member
-1 MLVENNKSRRQLS
+1 MLLDNKNYRRKLS
-14 RILICCLSSS
+14 HVLIGCVSSS

-34 SALVKPQNSQGFII
+34 SALVKSHSSQDFII

-59 VKKAIEQIPAS
+59 VKKGIEQIPAS
-70 QASASPRRKTSIESP
+70 QASVSPRRKISIESP
-85 IQTPISSK
+85 VQQTPRVSSNTENSQRRTSS
-93 VSNSNQASNSSNDGS
+93 VSDNSSTPRS
-108 TSRPSRRR
+108 SRRR
-116 NSNQASNNSNDGST
+116 T
-130 SRPSRRRNSNQASNN
+130 Y
-145 SNDVSTSRPSRR
+145 
-157 RNSNQASNNSNDGS
+157 
-171 TSRPS
+171 
-176 RRRNSNSNSVSSNS
+176 NSNSNRSNGGGASRSSGTRTANSNANRYNGGSRRVRKPSSNVAT
-190 ERGRNSN
+190 N
-197 YNSGRGGNQNIDNS
+197 GNQNFDNS
-211 QVSTSVTPTFKEVN
+211 GISSPAIPTYKEIN
-225 FVDVTLGILSKRD
+225 FVDVALGILSKSD
-238 FQSQGR
+238 FQSEGR

-292 KKSALDKSSGG
+292 KKGALDKSSGG

-313 VNGTYKIAVTS
+313 KNGIYKIAVTS

-345 LDEAGQLTAKSS
+345 LDESDQLTAKSS

-399 QGQTIAI
+399 KGQTIAI
-406 DQHKDK
+406 DKDK
-412 DGVYSALIDRA
+412 DKSGVYSALIDRA
-423 RLPEDDTY
+423 KLPEDDTY
-431 YIVVTSKNPQDRGKY
+431 YIVITSKNPQERGKY

>member
-1 MLVENNKSRRQLS
+1 MLLDNKNYRHKLS
-14 RILICCLSSS
+14 HVLIGCVTSS

-34 SALVKPQNSQGFII
+34 SALVKSQSSQDFII

-59 VKKAIEQIPAS
+59 VKKGIEQIPAS
-70 QASASPRRKTSIESP
+70 QASISPRRKTSIESP
-85 IQTPISSK
+85 IQQTPRVSSHRENSQRTSS
-93 VSNSNQASNSSNDGS
+93 VSDNSSTPRS
-108 TSRPSRRR
+108 SRRR
-116 NSNQASNNSNDGST
+116 T
-130 SRPSRRRNSNQASNN
+130 Y
-145 SNDVSTSRPSRR
+145 
-157 RNSNQASNNSNDGS
+157 
-171 TSRPS
+171 
-176 RRRNSNSNSVSSNS
+176 NSNSNRSNGGGSASRSSGTRTANSNANRSNGGSGRVRKPSSNIATT
-190 ERGRNSN
+190 
-197 YNSGRGGNQNIDNS
+197 GNQNLDNS
-211 QVSTSVTPTFKEVN
+211 ALSSSATPTYKEIN
-225 FVDVTLGILSKRD
+225 FVDVALGILSKSD
-238 FQSQGR
+238 FQSEGR

-313 VNGTYKIAVTS
+313 KNGTYKIAVTS

-345 LDEAGQLTAKSS
+345 LDESDQLTAKSS

-399 QGQTIAI
+399 HGQTIAI
-406 DQHKDK
+406 DKDK
-412 DGVYSALIDRA
+412 DKSGVYSALIDRA

-431 YIVVTSKNPQDRGKY
+431 YIVITSKNPQERGKY

>member
-1 MLVENNKSRRQLS
+1 MLLENKNYHYKLS
-14 RILICCLSSS
+14 HLLVFCVSSS

-34 SALVKPQNSQGFII
+34 SALVKSQISQEFII

-59 VKKAIEQIPAS
+59 VKKGIEQIPAS
-70 QASASPRRKTSIESP
+70 EASISPRRKTPIESP
-85 IQTPISSK
+85 IQQTPRVSSHRENSQRTSS
-93 VSNSNQASNSSNDGS
+93 VSDDSS
-108 TSRPSRRR
+108 TSRRSR
-116 NSNQASNNSNDGST
+116 
-130 SRPSRRRNSNQASNN
+130 SR
-145 SNDVSTSRPSRR
+145 TY
-157 RNSNQASNNSNDGS
+157 
-171 TSRPS
+171 
-176 RRRNSNSNSVSSNS
+176 NSNSNRSNGGGSASRSSSRARIANSNANRSNGGSGRVRKPSSNVAT
-190 ERGRNSN
+190 RN
-197 YNSGRGGNQNIDNS
+197 QTLDNS
-211 QVSTSVTPTFKEVN
+211 ALSSSATPTYKEIN
-225 FVDVTLGILSKRD
+225 FVDVALGILSKND
-238 FQSQGR
+238 FQSEGR
-244 YFHFYEFEG
+244 YFHFYEFQG

-292 KKSALDKSSGG
+292 KKGALDKNSGG

-313 VNGTYKIAVTS
+313 KNGTYKIAVTS
-324 QDPGDT
+324 QDPADT

-345 LDEAGQLTAKSS
+345 LDESGQLTAKSS

-399 QGQTIAI
+399 KGETIAI
-406 DQHKDK
+406 DKDK
-412 DGVYSALIDRA
+412 DKSGVYSALIDRA

-431 YIVVTSKNPQDRGKY
+431 YIVVTSKNPQERGKY

>member
-1 MLVENNKSRRQLS
+1 MLLENKNYRRKLS
-14 RILICCLSSS
+14 HVLIGCVTSS

-34 SALVKPQNSQGFII
+34 SALVKSQSSQDFII

-59 VKKAIEQIPAS
+59 VKKGIEQIPAS
-70 QASASPRRKTSIESP
+70 QASISPRRKTSIESP
-85 IQTPISSK
+85 IQQTPRASSHRESSQRTSS
-93 VSNSNQASNSSNDGS
+93 VSDNSSTPRS
-108 TSRPSRRR
+108 SRRR
-116 NSNQASNNSNDGST
+116 T
-130 SRPSRRRNSNQASNN
+130 Y
-145 SNDVSTSRPSRR
+145 
-157 RNSNQASNNSNDGS
+157 
-171 TSRPS
+171 
-176 RRRNSNSNSVSSNS
+176 NSNSNRSNGGGASRSSRARIANSNANRSNGGSGRVRKPSSNVATT
-190 ERGRNSN
+190 RN
-197 YNSGRGGNQNIDNS
+197 QTLDNS
-211 QVSTSVTPTFKEVN
+211 ALSSSATPTYKEIN
-225 FVDVTLGILSKRD
+225 FVDVALGILSKSD
-238 FQSQGR
+238 FQSEGR
-244 YFHFYEFEG
+244 YFQFYEFEG

-292 KKSALDKSSGG
+292 KKGALDKSSGG

-313 VNGTYKIAVTS
+313 KNGTYKIAVTS

-345 LDEAGQLTAKSS
+345 LDESGQLTAKSS

-406 DQHKDK
+406 DKDK
-412 DGVYSALIDRA
+412 DKAGVYSALIDRA

-431 YIVVTSKNPQDRGKY
+431 YIVVTSKNPQERGKY

>member
-1 MLVENNKSRRQLS
+1 MLRENNSYRHKLNQF
-14 RILICCLSSS
+14 LICCLSSS
-24 LLITSNVLPI
+24 LFIASNGLPI
-34 SALVKPQNSQGFII
+34 SALGKPQNSQNFLI

-59 VKKAIEQIPAS
+59 VKKGIEQIPVSNATV
-70 QASASPRRKTSIESP
+70 SPRKKQSVESP
-85 IQTPISSK
+85 IRQQTPRISSNTGSSQRSYSSSGSRPSGRRTNN
-93 VSNSNQASNSSNDGS
+93 SNSNNNRASNSSGS
-108 TSRPSRRR
+108 RSSGGRVANR
-116 NSNQASNNSNDGST
+116 SNN
-130 SRPSRRRNSNQASNN
+130 RPARVQQ
-145 SNDVSTSRPSRR
+145 T
-157 RNSNQASNNSNDGS
+157 
-171 TSRPS
+171 
-176 RRRNSNSNSVSSNS
+176 SSNVAV
-190 ERGRNSN
+190 N
-197 YNSGRGGNQNIDNS
+197 NQNIQES
-211 QVSTSVTPTFKEVN
+211 PAPIYKEIN
-225 FVDVTLGILSKRD
+225 FVDVALGILDRND

-258 VQIRLI
+258 VQIRLV
-264 GSNDTRRSNN
+264 GSNDNRRTNN

-292 KKSALDKSSGG
+292 KKSALDKNSGG

-324 QDPGDT
+324 QNPGEI

-345 LDEAGQLTAKSS
+345 IDESGQLNAKSS

-394 ALLNS
+394 TLLNS
-399 QGQTIAI
+399 KGQPVAI
-406 DQHKDK
+406 DQNKAAH
-412 DGVYSALIDRA
+412 
-423 RLPEDDTY
+423 
-431 YIVVTSKNPQDRGKY
+431 
-446 RLTIF
+446 

>member
-1 MLVENNKSRRQLS
+1 MLIENKNYHHKLS
-14 RILICCLSSS
+14 QILICCVSSS

-34 SALVKPQNSQGFII
+34 NALGKPQNLQGFII

-59 VKKAIEQIPAS
+59 VKKGIDQIPAA
-70 QASASPRRKTSIESP
+70 QASVSPRRKISIDSP
-85 IQTPISSK
+85 IQPTPRASSNTEDSQPTSS
-93 VSNSNQASNSSNDGS
+93 VSNDSS
-108 TSRPSRRR
+108 TSRSSGRR
-116 NSNQASNNSNDGST
+116 T
-130 SRPSRRRNSNQASNN
+130 S
-145 SNDVSTSRPSRR
+145 
-157 RNSNQASNNSNDGS
+157 
-171 TSRPS
+171 
-176 RRRNSNSNSVSSNS
+176 NSNSNRSNGGTSSSSGGRTANSNANRSNAGSGRVRKPSSNVATS
-190 ERGRNSN
+190 
-197 YNSGRGGNQNIDNS
+197 GNQNLHNS
-211 QVSTSVTPTFKEVN
+211 ASSSSATPTYKEIN
-225 FVDVTLGILSKRD
+225 FVDVALGILSKGD
-238 FQSQGR
+238 FKSEGR
-244 YFHFYEFEG
+244 YFHFYQFEG

-258 VQIRLI
+258 IQIRLV

-292 KKSALDKSSGG
+292 KKGALDKSSGG

-313 VNGTYKIAVTS
+313 KNGIYKIAVTS
-324 QDPGDT
+324 QDPGEI

-345 LDEAGQLTAKSS
+345 LDESGQLTAKSS

-371 QGKKNQLI
+371 QGKKNQLV

-399 QGQTIAI
+399 QGQAIAI
-406 DQHKDK
+406 DKDKDK

-431 YIVVTSKNPQDRGKY
+431 YIVVTSKNPQERGRY

>member
-1 MLVENNKSRRQLS
+1 MLLENKNYRRKLS
-14 RILICCLSSS
+14 HVLIGCVTSS

-34 SALVKPQNSQGFII
+34 SALVKFQSYQDFII

-59 VKKAIEQIPAS
+59 VKKGIEQIPAS
-70 QASASPRRKTSIESP
+70 QASISPRRKTSIESP
-85 IQTPISSK
+85 IQQIPRVSSHTENSQRTSS
-93 VSNSNQASNSSNDGS
+93 VSDNSS
-108 TSRPSRRR
+108 TSRSSRRR
-116 NSNQASNNSNDGST
+116 T
-130 SRPSRRRNSNQASNN
+130 Y
-145 SNDVSTSRPSRR
+145 
-157 RNSNQASNNSNDGS
+157 
-171 TSRPS
+171 
-176 RRRNSNSNSVSSNS
+176 NSNSNRSNSGGASRSSRARIANSNANRSNGGSGRVRKPSSNVAIT
-190 ERGRNSN
+190 RN
-197 YNSGRGGNQNIDNS
+197 QTLDNS
-211 QVSTSVTPTFKEVN
+211 LSSSATLTYKEIN
-225 FVDVTLGILSKRD
+225 FVDVALGILSKSD
-238 FQSQGR
+238 FQSEGR
-244 YFHFYEFEG
+244 YFQFYEFEG

-258 VQIRLI
+258 IQIRLI

-292 KKSALDKSSGG
+292 KKGALDKSSGG

-313 VNGTYKIAVTS
+313 KNGTYKIAVTS
-324 QDPGDT
+324 QAPRDT

-345 LDEAGQLTAKSS
+345 LDESGQLTAKSS

-399 QGQTIAI
+399 KGQTIAI
-406 DQHKDK
+406 DKDK
-412 DGVYSALIDRA
+412 DKSGVYSALIDRA

-431 YIVVTSKNPQDRGKY
+431 YIVVTSKNPQERGKY

>member
-1 MLVENNKSRRQLS
+1 MLLDNKNYRRKLS
-14 RILICCLSSS
+14 HVLIGCVSSS

-34 SALVKPQNSQGFII
+34 SALVKSHSSQDFII

-59 VKKAIEQIPAS
+59 VKKGIEQIPAS
-70 QASASPRRKTSIESP
+70 QASTSPRRKISIESP
-85 IQTPISSK
+85 VQKAPRVSSHRETSQRTSR
-93 VSNSNQASNSSNDGS
+93 VSDNSS
-108 TSRPSRRR
+108 TPRASRRR
-116 NSNQASNNSNDGST
+116 T
-130 SRPSRRRNSNQASNN
+130 S
-145 SNDVSTSRPSRR
+145 
-157 RNSNQASNNSNDGS
+157 
-171 TSRPS
+171 
-176 RRRNSNSNSVSSNS
+176 NSNSNRSNGGGYASSS
-190 ERGRNSN
+190 SRARIANSN
-197 YNSGRGGNQNIDNS
+197 ANRSNGGSGRVRKPSYNVATGNQNLDNS
-211 QVSTSVTPTFKEVN
+211 AISSPATPTYKQIN
-225 FVDVTLGILSKRD
+225 FVDVALGILSKGD
-238 FQSQGR
+238 FQSEGR

-292 KKSALDKSSGG
+292 KKGALDKSSGG

-313 VNGTYKIAVTS
+313 KNGIYKIAVTS

-345 LDEAGQLTAKSS
+345 LDESGQLTAKSS

-371 QGKKNQLI
+371 QGRKNQLI

-399 QGQTIAI
+399 KGQTIAI
-406 DQHKDK
+406 DKDK
-412 DGVYSALIDRA
+412 DKSGVYSALIDRA

-431 YIVVTSKNPQDRGKY
+431 YIVITSKNPQERGKY

>member
-1 MLVENNKSRRQLS
+1 MLLETKNYRRKLS
-14 RILICCLSSS
+14 HILICSLSST
-24 LLITSNVLPI
+24 LLITSNLLPI
-34 SALVKPQNSQGFII
+34 SALGKPQNSQGFII

-59 VKKAIEQIPAS
+59 VKKAIEQMPAATQTS
-70 QASASPRRKTSIESP
+70 IAPRRKTSIESP
-85 IQTPISSK
+85 IQNRRISSNTGT
-93 VSNSNQASNSSNDGS
+93 SQQTSSASDDDS

-116 NSNQASNNSNDGST
+116 T
-130 SRPSRRRNSNQASNN
+130 S
-145 SNDVSTSRPSRR
+145 
-157 RNSNQASNNSNDGS
+157 
-171 TSRPS
+171 
-176 RRRNSNSNSVSSNS
+176 NSNSNRSNNISSGSRSSGSRASNSNTNRSNGGSSRVRKPSSNVARS
-190 ERGRNSN
+190 ENRNIAYAAASPA
-197 YNSGRGGNQNIDNS
+197 
-211 QVSTSVTPTFKEVN
+211 TPTYKEIN
-225 FVDVTLGILSKRD
+225 FVDVELGILSRND

-274 LSLKPLLFL
+274 LSLNPLLFL

-292 KKSALDKSSGG
+292 KKGALDKSSGR

-313 VNGTYKIAVTS
+313 KNGTYKIAVTS
-324 QDPGDT
+324 RDAGEI

-345 LDEAGQLTAKSS
+345 LDEAGQLSANSS

-371 QGKKNQLI
+371 QGRKNQLI
-379 SIRVDSVDEEFSPYV
+379 SIRVDSVDEEFSPYI

-399 QGQTIAI
+399 QGKTIAI
-406 DQHKDK
+406 DIDKNK

-431 YIVVTSKNPQDRGKY
+431 YIVVTSKNPQERGKY

>member
-1 MLVENNKSRRQLS
+1 MLVKNNNYRRKLS
-14 RILICCLSSS
+14 RILISCLSSS
-24 LLITSNVLPI
+24 FLITSNVLPI
-34 SALVKPQNSQGFII
+34 SALAKPQSSQDFVI

-59 VKKAIEQIPAS
+59 VEKAIEQIPAS
-70 QASASPRRKTSIESP
+70 QASVSPRRKTSIESP
-85 IQTPISSK
+85 IQRSNVSSDTSNSTQASNSSND
-93 VSNSNQASNSSNDGS
+93 VPTSRPSRRRNSNQASNSSNDGS

-116 NSNQASNNSNDGST
+116 NYSQASNSSNDGST
-130 SRPSRRRNSNQASNN
+130 SRPSRRRNY
-145 SNDVSTSRPSRR
+145 
-157 RNSNQASNNSNDGS
+157 
-171 TSRPS
+171 
-176 RRRNSNSNSVSSNS
+176 NSNSVSSNS
-190 ERGRNSN
+190 GRVRNSN
-197 YNSGRGGNQNIDNS
+197 YNSGRGGNQNLDDS
-211 QVSTSVTPTFKEVN
+211 RVYTSMTPTFKEIN
-225 FVDVTLGILSKRD
+225 FVDVALGILSKRD
-238 FQSQGR
+238 YQSQGR
-244 YFHFYEFEG
+244 YFHFYEFQG

-264 GSNDTRRSNN
+264 GSNDTRRTNN

-292 KKSALDKSSGG
+292 KKGTLEKSSDG

-313 VNGTYKIAVTS
+313 KNGTYKIAVTS
-324 QDPGDT
+324 QDPGEI

-345 LDEAGQLTAKSS
+345 LDESGQLTAKSS

-371 QGKKNQLI
+371 QGRKNQLV
-379 SIRVDSVDEEFSPYV
+379 SIRVDSVDEEFFPYV

-406 DQHKDK
+406 DKDKDK

-431 YIVVTSKNPQDRGKY
+431 YIVVTSKNPQERGKY

>member
-1 MLVENNKSRRQLS
+1 MLLDNKNYRRKLS
-14 RILICCLSSS
+14 NVLIGCVSSS

-34 SALVKPQNSQGFII
+34 SALVKSHSSQEFII

-59 VKKAIEQIPAS
+59 VKKGIEQIPAS
-70 QASASPRRKTSIESP
+70 QASISPKRKISIESP
-85 IQTPISSK
+85 IQQTPRASSNRENSQRRTSR
-93 VSNSNQASNSSNDGS
+93 VSDNSS
-108 TSRPSRRR
+108 TPR
-116 NSNQASNNSNDGST
+116 A
-130 SRPSRRRNSNQASNN
+130 
-145 SNDVSTSRPSRR
+145 
-157 RNSNQASNNSNDGS
+157 
-171 TSRPS
+171 S
-176 RRRNSNSNSVSSNS
+176 RRRNSNSNSNRSNSGGASRSSGTRTANSNANRSNGGSGRVRKPSSNVATT
-190 ERGRNSN
+190 
-197 YNSGRGGNQNIDNS
+197 GNQNFDNS
-211 QVSTSVTPTFKEVN
+211 AISSSATPTYKEIN
-225 FVDVTLGILSKRD
+225 FVDVALGILSKSD
-238 FQSQGR
+238 FQSEGR

-292 KKSALDKSSGG
+292 KKGALDKSSGG

-313 VNGTYKIAVTS
+313 KNGIYKIAVTS

-345 LDEAGQLTAKSS
+345 LDESDQLTAKSS

-399 QGQTIAI
+399 KGQAIAI
-406 DQHKDK
+406 DKDK
-412 DGVYSALIDRA
+412 DKSGIYSALIDRA

-431 YIVVTSKNPQDRGKY
+431 YIVITSKNPQERGKY